1 MVSTTE
7 HAETDQLRLAHDFI
21 QYTGANLFLTGKAG
35 TGKTTFLRRLR
46 EKSPKRMVVTAPTGV
61 AAINAGGV
69 TIHSFFQLPFGPQ
82 IVSQLPGESGS
93 NRTVDMNKFSREKIN
108 IIRSLDLLVIDEIS
122 MVRAD
127 LLDAI
132 DRVLRRYKH
141 RSKPF
146 GGVQLLLI
154 GDLQQLA
161 PVVKDDEWLLLKEH
175 YETPFFFS
183 SQALAKTRF
192 VSIELQHI
200 FRQSDEKFIRL
211 LNQIRENR
219 LDRFGLDLLNSR
231 CKPEFEPD
239 PDEGYITLTTH
250 NQQANRINEL
260 KLNEIKA
267 PLAEF
272 RAEVSGN
279 FPEYSFPTDARLLL
293 KTGAQVMFARND
305 VSREK
310 RFYNGKIGTITN
322 IEDDL
327 VTVTCAGGEEIVTE
341 AVEWHNYTYTI
352 DPETEEIRENL
363 IGTFKQMPLK
373 LAWAITIH
381 KSQGLTFDKA
391 IIDANAAFAHGQV
404 YVALSRCRNLEG
416 MVLRTPIDARRLRTD
431 NSIQQF
437 LETVEANQ
445 PDEKDLLEARHE
457 FEREL
462 LHELFDFYPIRQ
474 RLDYCTKLVR
484 ENEGILQGNPHQVCK
499 IVTDRLREEIMEVS
513 RSFSAQIDRLLR
525 QNPDTASNTELQDRL
540 MKGCVYFSDKAQS
553 VSQEFFDRFLLE
565 SDNKA
570 VNKSILDVVER
581 LDDEFRFKQTCLLAV
596 KEGFDVPHF
605 LEVKAKAGIDKATAP
620 KAAKKA
626 PKSIQTAV
634 EAASNEI
641 VHPDLFLLL
650 KRWRNDK
657 AAELKHPV
665 YLILP
670 QKSMLELVSNLPQ
683 NLVQLRQIKGL
694 GDKKVKQ
701 FGVEILTLIA
711 DYCEANG
718 LRGKTLY

>member
-1 MVSTTE
+1 MTSENDFSDTV
-7 HAETDQLRLAHDFI
+7 QLRLAHDFI

-35 TGKTTFLRRLR
+35 TGKTTFLKRLR
-46 EKSPKRMVVTAPTGV
+46 EHSPKRMVVTAPTGV

-82 IVSQLPGESGS
+82 IMTQLSADSGN

-141 RSKPF
+141 RYKPF
-146 GGVQLLLI
+146 GGVQLLMI

-161 PVVKDDEWLLLKEH
+161 PVVKDDDWALLKEH

-183 SQALAKTRF
+183 SQALAKTQF
-192 VSIELQHI
+192 VTIELQHI
-200 FRQSDEKFIRL
+200 FRQSDQRFIGL
-211 LNQIRENR
+211 LNQIRENK
-219 LDRFGLDLLNSR
+219 LDKNGLDMLNSR
-231 CKPEFEPD
+231 CMPDFEPGSD
-239 PDEGYITLTTH
+239 DGYITLTTH
-250 NQQANRINEL
+250 NQQANKINDL
-260 KLNEIKA
+260 IMAEIKA
-267 PLAEF
+267 PSTEF

-279 FPEYSFPTDARLLL
+279 FPEYSFPTDSRLLL
-293 KTGAQVMFARND
+293 KPGAQVMFARND

-310 RFYNGKIGTITN
+310 RFYNGKIGTITT
-322 IEDDL
+322 IEDEL

-352 DPETEEIRENL
+352 DPLTEEIRENL

-416 MVLRTPIDARRLRTD
+416 MVLRTPIDARRLKTD
-431 NSIQQF
+431 NSIQSF
-437 LETVEANQ
+437 LLTVESNQ
-445 PDEKDLLEARHE
+445 PNEQDLQEARFA

-462 LHELFDFYPIRQ
+462 LHELFDFVPIRQ

-484 ENEGILQGNPHQVCK
+484 ENEEILQGNPHRVCRDT
-499 IVTDRLREEIMEVS
+499 TDKLREAIMDVS
-513 RSFSAQIDRLLR
+513 RTFSLQIDRLLAK
-525 QNPDTASNTELQDRL
+525 NPDTASNKELQERL
-540 MKGCVYFSDKAQS
+540 MKGCVYFSEKVQE
-553 VSQEFFDRFLLE
+553 VSSTFFDHFTLE
-565 SDNKA
+565 CDNKS
-570 VNKSILDVVER
+570 VRKSILDVAEKM
-581 LDDEFRFKQTCLLAV
+581 DDELQFKLTCLNAIR
-596 KEGFDVPHF
+596 EGFEVAFYLD
-605 LEVKAKAGIDKATAP
+605 VKARAGIDKAMTTP
-620 KAAKKA
+620 KAAKKTSKTVQA
-626 PKSIQTAV
+626 IENAV
-634 EAASNEI
+634 STEI
-641 VHPDLFLLL
+641 LHPDLFQLL
-650 KRWRNDK
+650 KQWRYQR
-657 AAELKHPV
+657 AAEQKRPV

-670 QKSMLELVSNLPQ
+670 QKSMTELVNSLPQ
-683 NLVQLRQIKGL
+683 TMKELREVKGL
-694 GDKKVKQ
+694 GDKKVQ
-701 FGVEILTLIA
+701 QYGIAILSIIA

-718 LRGKTLY
+718 LRKSLY

>member
-1 MVSTTE
+1 MVSVRE
-7 HAETDQLRLAHDFI
+7 QSETSQLRLAHDFI

-35 TGKTTFLRRLR
+35 TGKTTFLKRLR
-46 EKSPKRMVVTAPTGV
+46 EESPKRMVVTAPTGV

-82 IVSQLPGESGS
+82 IMAQRSAENGG
-93 NRTVDMNKFSREKIN
+93 NRTVDMNKFSRDKIN

-141 RSKPF
+141 RYKPF

-161 PVVKDDEWLLLKEH
+161 PVVKEDEWTLLKEQ

-183 SQALAKTRF
+183 SQALAKTHF
-192 VSIELQHI
+192 VTIELQHI
-200 FRQSDEKFIRL
+200 FRQTDAQFIRL
-211 LNQIRENR
+211 LNQIRENK
-219 LDRFGLDLLNSR
+219 LDKFGLDLLNSR
-231 CKPEFEPD
+231 CIPD
-239 PDEGYITLTTH
+239 FVPKSEEGYITLTTH

-260 KLNEIKA
+260 KLQEIQA
-267 PLAEF
+267 PMAEF
-272 RAEVSGN
+272 RAEVIGV
-279 FPEYSFPTDARLLL
+279 FPEYAYPTESRLLL

-327 VTVTCAGGEEIVTE
+327 VTVSCAGGEEVITE

-363 IGTFKQMPLK
+363 IGTFKQVPLK

-416 MVLRTPIDARRLRTD
+416 MVLRTPIDSRRLRTD
-431 NSIQQF
+431 QNIQQF
-437 LETVEANQ
+437 MVNVESNQ
-445 PDEKDLLEARHE
+445 PTETDLLEARHV
-457 FEREL
+457 FERDL
-462 LHELFDFYPIRQ
+462 LHELFDFFPIRQ

-484 ENEGILQGNPHQVCK
+484 ENESILQGSPHRVCK
-499 IVTDRLREEIMEVS
+499 EIIDRLREEIMDVA
-513 RSFSAQIDRLLR
+513 RNFTAQIDRLLH
-525 QNPDTASNTELQDRL
+525 QNPETSTNKELQERL
-540 MKGCVYFSDKAQS
+540 MKGSLYFYEKVQS
-553 VSQEFFDRFLLE
+553 VSKDFFDRFLLE

-570 VNKSILDVVER
+570 VNKSILDVVEK
-581 LDDEFRFKQTCLLAV
+581 LDDEFRFKLACLQAV
-596 KEGFDVPHF
+596 KEGFYVGHF
-605 LEVKAKAGIDKATAP
+605 LDVKAKAGIDKAMAP
-620 KAAKKA
+620 KISKKA
-626 PKSIQTAV
+626 PRSIQTAV
-634 EAASNEI
+634 EAASTEML
-641 VHPDLFLLL
+641 HPELFVLL
-650 KRWRNDK
+650 KHWRNEK

-670 QKSMLELVSNLPQ
+670 QKSMLELSNNLPQ

-701 FGVEILTLIA
+701 FGVEILTIIA
-711 DYCEANG
+711 DFCEANG
-718 LRGKTLY
+718 LRKTLY

>member
-1 MVSTTE
+1 MVNTSDYSE
-7 HAETDQLRLAHDFI
+7 VGQLRLAHDFI

-35 TGKTTFLRRLR
+35 TGKTTFLKRLR
-46 EKSPKRMVVTAPTGV
+46 ELSPKRMVVTAPTGV

-82 IVSQLPGESGS
+82 ILSQQSLESG
-93 NRTVDMNKFSREKIN
+93 NARTIDMNKFSRDKIN

-141 RSKPF
+141 RYKPF
-146 GGVQLLLI
+146 GGIQLLMI

-161 PVVKDDEWLLLKEH
+161 PVVKDDEWAMLKEH

-183 SQALAKTRF
+183 SQALAKTNF
-192 VSIELQHI
+192 VTIELHHI
-200 FRQSDEKFIRL
+200 FRQSDVRFIHL
-211 LNQIRENR
+211 LNQIRENK
-219 LDRFGLDLLNSR
+219 LDKFGIELLNSR
-231 CKPEFEPD
+231 CMPDFEPD

-250 NQQANRINEL
+250 NLQANRINDL

-267 PLAEF
+267 SVAEF
-272 RAEVSGN
+272 RAEVSGV
-279 FPEYSFPTDARLLL
+279 FPEYSFPTEARLML

-327 VTVTCAGGEEIVTE
+327 VTVTCPGGEEIITE

-352 DPETEEIRENL
+352 DPGTEEIRENL

-381 KSQGLTFDKA
+381 KSQGLTFEKA
-391 IIDANAAFAHGQV
+391 IIDANSAFAHGQV
-404 YVALSRCRNLEG
+404 YVALSRCRTLEG
-416 MVLRTPIDARRLRTD
+416 MVLRTPIDSRRLRTD
-431 NSIQQF
+431 NNIQHF
-437 LETVEANQ
+437 LETVESNQ
-445 PDEKDLLEARHE
+445 PNENDLQEAKYA

-462 LHELFDFYPIRQ
+462 LHELIDFVPIRQ

-484 ENEGILQGNPHQVCK
+484 ENESILQGNPHRVCRD
-499 IVTDRLREEIMEVS
+499 VTDRLRAEVMDVA
-513 RSFSAQIDRLLR
+513 RSFITQIDRLLAL
-525 QNPDTASNTELQDRL
+525 NPDSVSNSDLQERL
-540 MKGCVYFSDKAQS
+540 MKGSVYFSEKVQAIS
-553 VSQEFFDRFLLE
+553 KEFFDRFILE
-565 SDNKA
+565 CDNKA
-570 VNKSILDVVER
+570 VRKSILDVAEK
-581 LDDEFRFKQTCLLAV
+581 LDDEFRFKLTCLDAV
-596 KEGFDVPHF
+596 KVGFGVSAF
-605 LEVKAKAGIDKATAP
+605 LDVKARAGIDKALAP
-620 KAAKKA
+620 KVSKKA
-626 PKSIQTAV
+626 PKSIQTIE
-634 EAASNEI
+634 EATSTEI
-641 VHPDLFLLL
+641 LHPDLFILL
-650 KRWRNDK
+650 KQWRNQK

-665 YLILP
+665 YLVLP
-670 QKSMLELVSNLPQ
+670 QKSILELVRTLPQ
-683 NLVQLRQIKGL
+683 NLLELKQIKGL
-694 GDKKVKQ
+694 GDKKVQ
-701 FGVEILTLIA
+701 QYGVQILTIIA

-718 LRGKTLY
+718 LRRSLY

>member
-1 MVSTTE
+1 MVHTSDFS
-7 HAETDQLRLAHDFI
+7 ETKQLRLAHDFI

-35 TGKTTFLRRLR
+35 TGKTTFLKRLR
-46 EKSPKRMVVTAPTGV
+46 ERSPKRMIVTAPTGV

-82 IVSQLPGESGS
+82 IMAQQTGENGS
-93 NRTVDMNKFSREKIN
+93 NRSVDMNKFSRDKIN

-127 LLDAI
+127 LLDAV

-141 RSKPF
+141 RYKPF

-161 PVVKDDEWLLLKEH
+161 PVVKEDEWAMLKEH

-183 SQALAKTRF
+183 SQALAKTHF
-192 VSIELQHI
+192 VTIELQHI
-200 FRQSDEKFIRL
+200 FRQSDERFIRL
-211 LNQIRENR
+211 LNQIRENK
-219 LDRFGLDLLNSR
+219 LDRFGLDLLNTR
-231 CKPEFEPD
+231 CHPDFEPR
-239 PDEGYITLTTH
+239 PEEGYITLTTH
-250 NQQANRINEL
+250 NQQANRINDA
-260 KLNEIKA
+260 KLSEIKA

-272 RAEVSGN
+272 RAEVTGV
-279 FPEYSFPTDARLLL
+279 FPEFSFPTESRLLL

-305 VSREK
+305 ASREK

-322 IEDDL
+322 IEEDL
-327 VTVTCAGGEEIVTE
+327 VTVTCAGGEDIVTE

-416 MVLRTPIDARRLRTD
+416 MVLRSPIDARRLRTD
-431 NSIQQF
+431 NNIQHF
-437 LETVEANQ
+437 MDTIEANQ
-445 PDEKDLLEARHE
+445 PDEKDLLEARFA

-462 LHELFDFYPIRQ
+462 LHELFDFTPIRQ

-484 ENEGILQGNPHQVCK
+484 ENEAILQGNPHRVCRE
-499 IVTDRLREEIMEVS
+499 VTDRLREEVMDVS
-513 RSFSAQIDRLLR
+513 RSFVTQIDRLLQ
-525 QNPDTASNTELQDRL
+525 QNPDTVSNPELQERL
-540 MKGCVYFSDKAQS
+540 SKGSIYFSEKTQTI
-553 VSQEFFDRFLLE
+553 SQEFFDRFLLE

-570 VNKSILDVVER
+570 VNKSILDIAEK
-581 LDDEFRFKQTCLLAV
+581 LDDEFRFKQTCLQAV
-596 KEGFDVPHF
+596 KVGFYVTQF

-620 KAAKKA
+620 KVAKKM
-626 PKSIQTAV
+626 PKSIQTFV

-641 VHPDLFLLL
+641 LHPELFLLL
-650 KRWRNDK
+650 KQWRNEK

-694 GDKKVKQ
+694 GDKKVRQ
-701 FGVEILTLIA
+701 YGVQILTIIA

-718 LRGKTLY
+718 LRRTLY